1 MWLCDHVLPPSLPV
15 LPAVSISFQPNR
27 TQPLYAGTPVTLV
40 CAVTVDKTLVD
51 TDIMANFDIRNLVDR
66 NITSGGAQFNA
77 STFQGEAQFGV
88 LLPSDDNILYLCTS
102 AFFPVDNTSY
112 VDSAA
117 TPTVTSYTLSVA
129 GEVAVMSVW
138 TVCYMFPCRPAP
150 SQCHSGPPNTD
161 HCWGPPHTHLHC
173 HCGGVSGH
181 VPSPAMAD
189 S

>member
-15 LPAVSISFQPNR
+15 PPAVSISFQPNR
-27 TQPLYAGTPVTLV
+27 TQPLYAGTAVTLV
-40 CAVTVDKTLVD
+40 CVVTVDKTLVD
-51 TDIMANFDIRNLVDR
+51 THIMANFNIRNLLDAR
-66 NITSGGAQFNA
+66 GITSGVSQFND
-77 STFQGEAQFGV
+77 STLQGEAQFSV
-88 LLPSDDNILYLCTS
+88 LLPSDDNTVYLCTS
-102 AFFPVDNTSY
+102 YFFPVDNTSY
-112 VDSAA
+112 IDIVANPPE
-117 TPTVTSYTLSVA
+117 TYRLSVA
-129 GEVAVMSVW
+129 GEMDVMSVW
-138 TVCYMFPCRPAP
+138 TVCYMFPCRPPP